1 MTVNNMYDYQEG
13 AKIKS
18 VRANCKKS
26 VPATFKNET
35 VSLCEGLEEIENVLL
50 VICDECGSMTAVPAE
65 SLPPL
70 QDAFKRL
77 VKSKAVSRY
86 GEITIELKSQVDA
99 KKDSERN
106 SESDYQ
112 HEYPLR
118 ATG

>member
-1 MTVNNMYDYQEG
+1 MTVNTMYDNQEG

-18 VRANCKKS
+18 VCANCKKS

-86 GEITIELKSQVDA
+86 GEITIELKSQVER
-99 KKDSERN
+99 KKRLDRE
-106 SESDYQ
+106 SESDFQ
-112 HEYPLR
+112 EEYPLE
-118 ATG
+118 AAE